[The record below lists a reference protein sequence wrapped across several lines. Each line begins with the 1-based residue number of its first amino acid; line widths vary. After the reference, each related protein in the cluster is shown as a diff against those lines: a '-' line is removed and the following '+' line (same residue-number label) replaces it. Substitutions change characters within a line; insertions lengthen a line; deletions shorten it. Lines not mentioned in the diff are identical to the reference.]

1 MSDIIK
7 LLPDSVANQIAAGE
21 VIQRPASVIKELVEN
36 AVDAGASDIRIYIK
50 DAGRTLIQ
58 VVDNG
63 CGMSPVDA
71 RMAFERHATS
81 KIVRADDLFRLRTMG
96 FRGEAL
102 PSICAISQ
110 VDIRTRRESDQ
121 MGTRLLIN
129 GSKVE
134 NQQPD
139 MCEKGTS
146 ISVKN
151 LFFNVPARRKFLK
164 SDNVELSNVMREF
177 ERLALVNN
185 GIRMSIDTGARQI
198 DLRAASLHQ
207 RIHDIWKNNLK
218 MQLLPV
224 EVDTQLVKVHGFV
237 SRPEFARRRNALQ
250 FLIVN
255 GRNMRHPYFH
265 KAIVSC
271 FEGLI
276 ASDTQP
282 CYFLKFEVDPASI
295 DVNIHPTKNEIK
307 FEYEHEIWP
316 LLVAGVKA
324 SLGKNS
330 AVPSIDFD
338 SDAVPVSPQPQGTDP
353 DSPGVE
359 MPADYN
365 PFDVQGDSDFG
376 FPGVPGGG
384 GIPSGFPADPE
395 DFGTPSGFR
404 TQDHAFHDHPGGGSR
419 SGGAHFRQSDPA
431 LRDWDKLYAGFMN
444 RQREELPEEL
454 PSDDAARLPGMDPE
468 GIGELQPVCLQFGLK
483 YIITSTRDGVLII
496 DQHRAHVKVLYEQFL
511 ERVKSEQS
519 VAQSVLFP
527 ETIRLEHEQLTAL
540 AEVEPDLRR
549 LGFILDEDKEG
560 HWRISSVPADMHGAD
575 PKDVVLRIL
584 DSVSEDSLNYG
595 ADQLP
600 ADSMLQR
607 VALIMARSAAITR
620 GRRLSPEEMEH
631 LVAELFQLPDP
642 SFTPNG
648 NRIFARLDL
657 QSIARLLG

>member
-36 AVDAGASDIRIYIK
+36 AVDAGATDIRIFIK

-63 CGMSPVDA
+63 CGMSNVDA

-81 KIVRADDLFRLRTMG
+81 KITRADDLFHLRTMG

-110 VDIRTRRESDQ
+110 VEVKTRTSDSE
-121 MGTRLLIN
+121 MGTSLIIN

-134 NQQPD
+134 SQTACVCD
-139 MCEKGTS
+139 KGTS

-185 GIRMSIDTGARQI
+185 NIHLSIDTGTRNL

-218 MQLLPV
+218 MELLPV
-224 EVDTQLVKVHGFV
+224 EIDTHLVKIHGFI

-265 KAIVSC
+265 KAILSC

-276 ASDTQP
+276 AADTQP
-282 CYFLKFEVDPASI
+282 CYFLKFEVDPATI

-307 FEYEHEIWP
+307 FEYESEIWP
-316 LLVAGVKA
+316 LLVAGIKA

-338 SDAVPVSPQPQGTDP
+338 SDALPVHPENGHLPQRP
-353 DSPGVE
+353 SINLPG
-359 MPADYN
+359 DYN
-365 PFDVQGDSDFG
+365 PFNDYGGRKPDNSFSENISGGYSGNRSFHTRQGDNYDSN
-376 FPGVPGGG
+376 VRNW
-384 GIPSGFPADPE
+384 E
-395 DFGTPSGFR
+395 
-404 TQDHAFHDHPGGGSR
+404 
-419 SGGAHFRQSDPA
+419 
-431 LRDWDKLYAGFMN
+431 KLYSQFIN
-444 RQREELPEEL
+444 NQRDTISERNISGINTSPDTE
-454 PSDDAARLPGMDPE
+454 ALPGME
-468 GIGELQPVCLQFGLK
+468 ATSIGGICLQYALK
-483 YIITSTRDGVLII
+483 YIITSSRDGLMII
-496 DQHRAHVKVLYEQFL
+496 DQHRAHVRVLYERYLVSASHGSGVSQ
-511 ERVKSEQS
+511 RVMFADPISLDPTLQ
-519 VAQSVLFP
+519 AA
-527 ETIRLEHEQLTAL
+527 LT
-540 AEVEPDLRR
+540 EVEPDLHK
-549 LGFILDEDKEG
+549 LGFELEYEEG
-560 HWRISSVPADMHGAD
+560 DIWRITAVPADLKSD
-575 PKDVVLRIL
+575 PKDIILRVL
-584 DSVSEDSLNYG
+584 DSVSEDSASYG
-595 ADQLP
+595 SDQRP
-600 ADSMLQR
+600 TESMLER
-607 VALIMARSAAITR
+607 IALVMARGSAITK
-620 GRRLSPEEMEH
+620 GRKLSEEEMEN
-631 LVAELFQLPDP
+631 LIGELFALPDP
-642 SFTPNG
+642 AYTPSG
-648 NRIFARLDL
+648 QKIFITLDE
-657 QSIARLLG
+657 IALFRLLS